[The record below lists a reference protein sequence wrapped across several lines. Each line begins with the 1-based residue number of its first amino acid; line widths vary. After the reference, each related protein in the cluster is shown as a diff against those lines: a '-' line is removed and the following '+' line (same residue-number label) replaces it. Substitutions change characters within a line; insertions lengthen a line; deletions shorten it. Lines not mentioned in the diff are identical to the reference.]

1 MKDIKIGFIGAG
13 NMGSAILKGICRSGE
28 IKSENIRVYDIKRPE
43 NLPSGVLYA
52 DFNSCV
58 EQSDYILIAVKP
70 NVFPKVLEDIKKLDY
85 KDKVFISIAAGI
97 TVDFIKG
104 ALGDVK
110 VVRAMPNLPLCVGE
124 GMTVVSVFDGIT
136 DDEMCAVKCIF
147 ESSGKMCV
155 LPEDYINKCLS
166 INGSGPAYVF
176 MFIEALADAACKN
189 GVARNDAY
197 TLAAQTVLGS
207 AKMVLETGIHPGAL
221 KDMVCSP
228 AGTTIEAVV
237 ELEKKG
243 FRNAIIE
250 ASDRCTEKAISMSK
264 KQ

>member
-1 MKDIKIGFIGAG
+1 MKDFNIGFIGAG
-13 NMGSAILKGICRSGE
+13 NMGGAILKGICNSSE
-28 IKSENIRVYDIKRPE
+28 VKNENIRVYDIKRPD
-43 NLPSGVLYA
+43 NLPSGVLYV
-52 DFNSCV
+52 DFEECV
-58 EQSDYILIAVKP
+58 KSSDYLLIAVKP
-70 NVFPKVLEDIKKLDY
+70 NVFPKVLDDIKKLDY
-85 KDKVFISIAAGI
+85 KNKVFISIAAGI
-97 TVDFIKG
+97 TVDYIKEC
-104 ALGDVK
+104 LGDVS

-136 DDEMCAVKCIF
+136 DEQMDVVKCIF
-147 ESSGKMCV
+147 EGSGKMCV
-155 LPEDYINKCLS
+155 LGEDYINKCIS

-189 GVARNDAY
+189 GVARADAY

-207 AKMVLETGIHPGAL
+207 AKMVLETGMHPGML

-228 AGTTIEAVV
+228 AGTTIEAVA

-243 FRNAIIE
+243 FRNAVIA